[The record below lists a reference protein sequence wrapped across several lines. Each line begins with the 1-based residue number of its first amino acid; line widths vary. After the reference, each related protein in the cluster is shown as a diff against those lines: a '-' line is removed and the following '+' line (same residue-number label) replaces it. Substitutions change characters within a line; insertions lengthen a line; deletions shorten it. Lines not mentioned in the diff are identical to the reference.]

1 MKKKPTL
8 PQVNEYKIEFRLA
21 EGAEIHTRFYSETSK
36 EIVLNNLSYHIKK
49 EYECVP
55 LVESILKYNRF
66 NKTWEKP

>member
-36 EIVLNNLSYHIKK
+36 EIVLNNISYHIKK
-49 EYECVP
+49 EYDCEP
-55 LVESILKYNRF
+55 LIEEILVYNRF
-66 NKTWEKP
+66 KKKWEKA